1 MYTFLLSI
9 TELSFPVAICLYT
22 ARASG
27 FCTFILK
34 KSSVLQKKVSK
45 KSTCVVILCTCEKT
59 QGKKYKS
66 IYFTI
71 HLKTKCTTVLVQLY
85 FI

>member
-27 FCTFILK
+27 FCTCIPK

-45 KSTCVVILCTCEKT
+45 FP
-59 QGKKYKS
+59 KKVRVWS
-66 IYFTI
+66 F
-71 HLKTKCTTVLVQLY
+71 CVLVKKRKVRNTNLFILLY
-85 FI
+85 I